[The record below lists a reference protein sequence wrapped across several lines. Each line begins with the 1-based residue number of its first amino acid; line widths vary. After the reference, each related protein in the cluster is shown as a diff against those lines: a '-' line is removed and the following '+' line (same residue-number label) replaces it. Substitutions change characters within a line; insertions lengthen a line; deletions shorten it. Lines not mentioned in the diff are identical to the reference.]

1 MYWSWESCSALL
13 QSYSAQRSKLV
24 RNGLSVISETLLK
37 SQVIA
42 NENSLE
48 INLIIQNKVQLSIV
62 LALEDTSNCTSRC

>member
-1 MYWSWESCSALL
+1 M
-13 QSYSAQRSKLV
+13 
-24 RNGLSVISETLLK
+24 RNGLSVISEILLK

-48 INLIIQNKVQLSIV
+48 INLIIQNKVQLLIV